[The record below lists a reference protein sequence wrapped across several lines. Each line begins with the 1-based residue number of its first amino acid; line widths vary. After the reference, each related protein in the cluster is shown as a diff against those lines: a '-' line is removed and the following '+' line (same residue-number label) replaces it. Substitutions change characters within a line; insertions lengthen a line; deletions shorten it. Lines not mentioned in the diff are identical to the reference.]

1 MSQPL
6 TEAAVG
12 QEAADG
18 TTPTPA
24 IGGGAR
30 SLRAMAVRG
39 SVWTMAGFGLSQVIR
54 LGGSM
59 VTTRLLYPEAFG
71 LMALVGLLMQGLVM
85 FSDVGVGS
93 CLVRSD
99 RGDDERFLNTAWT
112 IQVMRGLVLWA
123 AAVALTWPMAW
134 FYEEP
139 ALLTLVPI
147 ASLTAVISGFEPT
160 KIHGCRRHL
169 RLGKLTAVDLATQ
182 VISVVVMIGWAWLYP
197 TVWALV
203 GGTLLSGAARVVMA
217 MVALDGPRNWFGWDR
232 ESRIELLDFGK
243 WIFFSSA
250 AFFIGTQM
258 DRLLLGKTVGPG
270 MLGVYSLAVMM
281 SALFVDLNR
290 RLARNVVYSAVSR
303 IFRQQPHRLGEV
315 YARASGVMGL
325 MFLPAL
331 GMMMTSGAWSIWLL
345 YDPRYAE
352 AGWIFELLCFGAAMR
367 CMLEPMEQCLVAV
380 GVPRYSLGQNLLRL
394 GWVGV
399 GVPVGWIVGGTI
411 GVVWAVATCEFPTMV
426 LFYWG
431 MARRGMLSGWHEA
444 RSWSMVLGG
453 AAAGCGVYWV
463 LSGVMR

>member
-1 MSQPL
+1 M
-6 TEAAVG
+6 T
-12 QEAADG
+12 
-18 TTPTPA
+18 
-24 IGGGAR
+24 
-30 SLRAMAVRG
+30 
-39 SVWTMAGFGLSQVIR
+39 GFGLGQVIR

-71 LMALVGLLMQGLVM
+71 LMALVGLLMQGLIM

-99 RGDDERFLNTAWT
+99 RGDDPRFLNTAWT
-112 IQVMRGLVLWA
+112 MQVMRGLVLWA
-123 AAVALTWPMAW
+123 ASLAMTWPMAW

-139 ALLTLVPI
+139 ALLVLLPI

-169 RLGKLTAVDLATQ
+169 RLGKLTAVDLGTQ
-182 VISVVVMIGWAWLYP
+182 VISVGVMIGWAWYYP

-203 GGTLLSGAARVVMA
+203 GGTLIAGVVRVVMG
-217 MVALDGPRNWFGWDR
+217 MLVLDGAWNWFGWDV
-232 ESRIELLDFGK
+232 EAVAELLSFGK
-243 WIFFSSA
+243 WIFLSSA
-250 AFFIGTQM
+250 AFFVGTQM
-258 DRLLLGKTVGPG
+258 DRLLLGKWVGPG

-315 YARASGVMGL
+315 YARSSWVMGL

-331 GMMMTSGAWSIWLL
+331 GVMMTSGAWVIWVL
-345 YDPRYAE
+345 YDGRYAE
-352 AGWIFELLCFGAAMR
+352 AGWVFELLCLGAAMR

-399 GVPVGWIVGGTI
+399 GVPVGWMVGGTM

-426 LFYWG
+426 LFYGG
-431 MARRGMLSGWHEA
+431 MARRGMLRGWHEA
-444 RSWSMVLGG
+444 RSWSLVLAG
-453 AAAGCGVYWV
+453 ASAGCGVHWV
-463 LSGVMR
+463 VSGVAR